1 MSIFE
6 RSVTC
11 SFFQE
16 LYSHIDKNSG
26 EKFEDMFLV
35 KLANKGTSLSYYVIP
50 RDVQLN
56 DGRTLPGAQ
65 KKVSIKNFNSGLFI
79 TFTQSNLIS

>member
-11 SFFQE
+11 SFSQE

-26 EKFEDMFLV
+26 GGGEESEDMFLV
-35 KLANKGTSLSYYVIP
+35 KG
-50 RDVQLN
+50 
-56 DGRTLPGAQ
+56 
-65 KKVSIKNFNSGLFI
+65 
-79 TFTQSNLIS
+79 NLLKTT

>member
-11 SFFQE
+11 SFSQE

-26 EKFEDMFLV
+26 GGGGGGGGESEDMFL
-35 KLANKGTSLSYYVIP
+35 
-50 RDVQLN
+50 
-56 DGRTLPGAQ
+56 
-65 KKVSIKNFNSGLFI
+65 IKIFSKQG
-79 TFTQSNLIS
+79 NLLKTK